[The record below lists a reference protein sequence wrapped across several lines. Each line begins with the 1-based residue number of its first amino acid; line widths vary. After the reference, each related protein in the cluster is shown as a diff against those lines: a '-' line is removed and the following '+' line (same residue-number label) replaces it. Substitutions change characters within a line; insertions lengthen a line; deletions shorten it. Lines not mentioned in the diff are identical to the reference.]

1 MNMFRR
7 LASSTMAFS
16 LELLLL
22 GSTIPE
28 PTFRP
33 TRQELLRPPTR
44 SWLVHG
50 PVAHFRQRLGLQTVA
65 WNVVCSFQKTL
76 FFENHDAKIVSRVS
90 TDYSPVVAN
99 HPSQISMEDQ

>member
-7 LASSTMAFS
+7 LALSTMAFS

-50 PVAHFRQRLGLQTVA
+50 ACRALPAAGAADSCVECGL
-65 WNVVCSFQKTL
+65 
-76 FFENHDAKIVSRVS
+76 
-90 TDYSPVVAN
+90 
-99 HPSQISMEDQ
+99 